1 MFNEKLENGLEFCI
15 EKIPGDFVTISYCIN
30 AGAFDEPIENLGI
43 AHLVEHLVFKGT
55 ANRRADDIFKDINK
69 LGGELNAYTTETN
82 TVFYVTILKE
92 YWKEAIDVLSDIVWN
107 CIIPEE
113 EFEREKNV
121 VLEELKM
128 YYDDGS
134 RRVLD
139 ITTKTAFSKTPNKW
153 NNGGTIESVSKIS
166 RQDVFDFIDN
176 YYVADNIVLYVSG
189 DIDFKEFIQ
198 YVDNYTKNISFSQTN
213 RFRDDSKNVTIENT
227 SESIDS
233 TQSHMVMYFP
243 FVLEEENIKN
253 IFILNMV
260 EDIFGNGFCS
270 RLMELREKYGYAY
283 TIYCN
288 DFITKP
294 ESIMHVYIGLNKDNI
309 ENAKKMMIE
318 KMEEIHKNGATE
330 EEFNTAYNSLLTAM
344 KRRHISTSSLND
356 FRVSMRGNGIVTD
369 DVDFDDVIKE
379 LDTITLKDVNDFYA
393 KFFIPKKASFVELIQ
408 TK

>member
-1 MFNEKLENGLEFCI
+1 MFNKKLENGLEFCI

-30 AGAFDEPIENLGI
+30 AGAYDEPVENLGI

-55 ANRRADDIFKDINK
+55 INRKANDIFKDINK

-107 CIIPEE
+107 CTIPEE

-139 ITTKTAFSKTPNKW
+139 ITTKNAFSNTPNKW
-153 NNGGTIESVSKIS
+153 SNGGTIESVRNIS

-176 YYVADNIVLYVSG
+176 YYVAENIVVYVSG
-189 DIDFKEFIQ
+189 DIDVDEFVNF
-198 YVDNYTKNISFSQTN
+198 VDDYTKDISFSETN
-213 RFRDDSKNVTIENT
+213 QFRDDSNDITIKDV
-227 SESIDS
+227 SEDIDS

-243 FVLEEENIKN
+243 FELEDSLKN
-253 IFILNMV
+253 IFMLNIV

-288 DFITKP
+288 DFIAKP
-294 ESIMHVYIGLNKDNI
+294 QSIMHVYIGLNKDNI
-309 ENAKKMMIE
+309 ENSKKMMLE

-330 EEFNTAYNSLLTAM
+330 EEFKSAYNSLLTAM
-344 KRRHISTSSLND
+344 KRKHISTSSLND
-356 FRVSMRGNGIVTD
+356 FRISMRGNGIITD
-369 DVDFDDVIKE
+369 DIDFDNVIKE
-379 LDTITLKDVNDFYA
+379 LDSVTLNDVNDFYA
-393 KFFIPKKASFVELIQ
+393 KFFIPENASFVELVQ